1 MAPPRVPCST
11 PPMRRCTMP
20 SVSPEVGS
28 TRRSR
33 STPPPLFKPGVE
45 PLYTLTRRTL
55 RFFTLALFTALL
67 ALAGCQ
73 TAPPKG
79 LSAAQIAVLKQQG
92 FELTDEGWA
101 FGLSGKVLFGSD
113 VESLNSQSTE
123 IVQRIGKALLGV
135 GIERVRVDG
144 HTDASGKE
152 TYNQQL
158 SLRRA
163 KSVRNVLTAVGMK
176 EENIKLQGLGS
187 TEPVASNDTAAGR
200 TENRRVS
207 IVVIAD

>member
-1 MAPPRVPCST
+1 MFSTVRV
-11 PPMRRCTMP
+11 
-20 SVSPEVGS
+20 
-28 TRRSR
+28 
-33 STPPPLFKPGVE
+33 LFI
-45 PLYTLTRRTL
+45 TL
-55 RFFTLALFTALL
+55 FVALL
-67 ALAGCQ
+67 ALSGCQ

-79 LSAAQIAVLKQQG
+79 LTPAQIAVLKQQG
-92 FELTDEGWA
+92 FALTDEGWA

-113 VESLNSQSTE
+113 VESLNPASTE
-123 IVQRIGKALLGV
+123 IVQRIGKALLVV
-135 GIERVRVDG
+135 GIERVRIDG

-163 KSVRNVLTAVGMK
+163 KSVATVLTGVGMK
-176 EENIKLQGLGS
+176 EQNIQLRGLGS
-187 TEPVASNDTAAGR
+187 SEPVASNDTAAGR

>member
-1 MAPPRVPCST
+1 MFLTARF
-11 PPMRRCTMP
+11 M
-20 SVSPEVGS
+20 
-28 TRRSR
+28 
-33 STPPPLFKPGVE
+33 FI
-45 PLYTLTRRTL
+45 TLL
-55 RFFTLALFTALL
+55 VALL
-67 ALAGCQ
+67 ALGGCQ

-79 LSAAQIAVLKQQG
+79 LTPAQVAVLKQQG
-92 FELTDEGWA
+92 FELTEEGWA

-113 VESLNSQSTE
+113 VEALNPASTE

-135 GIERVRVDG
+135 GIERVRIDG

-152 TYNQQL
+152 AYNQQL

-163 KSVRNVLTAVGMK
+163 KSVVTVLTGVGMK
-176 EENIKLQGLGS
+176 EQNVQLRGLGS
-187 TEPVASNDTAAGR
+187 SHPVASNDTVDGR

>member
-1 MAPPRVPCST
+1 MF
-11 PPMRRCTMP
+11 M
-20 SVSPEVGS
+20 G
-28 TRRSR
+28 
-33 STPPPLFKPGVE
+33 
-45 PLYTLTRRTL
+45 
-55 RFFTLALFTALL
+55 LL
-67 ALAGCQ
+67 ALSGCQ
-73 TAPPKG
+73 TLAPKG
-79 LSAAQIAVLKQQG
+79 LTPAQIVVLKQQG

-113 VESLNSQSTE
+113 VESLNKPSTE
-123 IVQRIGKALLGV
+123 IVERIGKALLGV

-163 KSVRNVLTAVGMK
+163 RSVSKVLTRTGMK
-176 EENIKLQGLGS
+176 EENIQLRGLGS
-187 TEPVASNDTAAGR
+187 SEPVAPNTTKAGR

>member
-1 MAPPRVPCST
+1 MFSLPQ
-11 PPMRRCTMP
+11 
-20 SVSPEVGS
+20 
-28 TRRSR
+28 RS
-33 STPPPLFKPGVE
+33 
-45 PLYTLTRRTL
+45 L
-55 RFFTLALFTALL
+55 RFFTLTLFMALL
-67 ALAGCQ
+67 ALTGCQ
-73 TAPPKG
+73 TAPQKG
-79 LSAAQIAVLKQQG
+79 LTPAQVAVLKQQG

-113 VESLNSQSTE
+113 VESLNPQSTE
-123 IVQRIGKALLGV
+123 IVQRIGKALTSV

-163 KSVRNVLTAVGMK
+163 KSVGKVLVAVGMK

-187 TEPVASNDTAAGR
+187 KEPVASNDTPAGR

>member
-1 MAPPRVPCST
+1 MSLLV
-11 PPMRRCTMP
+11 
-20 SVSPEVGS
+20 
-28 TRRSR
+28 
-33 STPPPLFKPGVE
+33 
-45 PLYTLTRRTL
+45 
-55 RFFTLALFTALL
+55 ALL
-67 ALAGCQ
+67 ALGGCQ

-79 LSAAQIAVLKQQG
+79 LTPAQVAVLKQQG

-113 VESLNSQSTE
+113 VESLNPPSTA

-144 HTDASGKE
+144 HTDTSGKE
-152 TYNQQL
+152 TYNQLL

-163 KSVRNVLTAVGMK
+163 KSVASVLTGVGMK
-176 EENIKLQGLGS
+176 EENIQLRGLGS
-187 TEPVASNDTAAGR
+187 GQPVASNDTAAGR

-207 IVVIAD
+207 IVVTSD

>member
-1 MAPPRVPCST
+1 MFST
-11 PPMRRCTMP
+11 ARFMCI
-20 SVSPEVGS
+20 
-28 TRRSR
+28 
-33 STPPPLFKPGVE
+33 
-45 PLYTLTRRTL
+45 TLL
-55 RFFTLALFTALL
+55 VALL
-67 ALAGCQ
+67 ALGGCQ

-79 LSAAQIAVLKQQG
+79 LTPAQVAVLKQQG
-92 FELTDEGWA
+92 FELTDDGWA

-113 VESLNSQSTE
+113 VETLNPPSTD

-144 HTDASGKE
+144 HTDGSGKE

-163 KSVRNVLTAVGMK
+163 KSVATVLQGVGMK
-176 EENIKLQGLGS
+176 EENIQLRGLGS
-187 TEPVASNDTAAGR
+187 SKPVAANDTAAGR

>member
-1 MAPPRVPCST
+1 MFST
-11 PPMRRCTMP
+11 ARF
-20 SVSPEVGS
+20 
-28 TRRSR
+28 
-33 STPPPLFKPGVE
+33 LFI
-45 PLYTLTRRTL
+45 TLL
-55 RFFTLALFTALL
+55 VALL
-67 ALAGCQ
+67 ALSGCQ
-73 TAPPKG
+73 TPPPKG
-79 LSAAQIAVLKQQG
+79 LTPAQIAVLKQQG

-113 VESLNSQSTE
+113 VESLNAPSTE

-163 KSVRNVLTAVGMK
+163 KSVAHVLAGVGIK
-176 EENIKLQGLGS
+176 EENVQLRGLGS
-187 TEPVASNDTAAGR
+187 SEPVASNATAAGR

>member
-1 MAPPRVPCST
+1 MFSTVRV
-11 PPMRRCTMP
+11 
-20 SVSPEVGS
+20 
-28 TRRSR
+28 
-33 STPPPLFKPGVE
+33 LFI
-45 PLYTLTRRTL
+45 TL
-55 RFFTLALFTALL
+55 FVALL
-67 ALAGCQ
+67 ALSGCQ
-73 TAPPKG
+73 TTPPKG
-79 LSAAQIAVLKQQG
+79 LTTAQIAVLKQQG
-92 FELTDEGWA
+92 FALTDEGWA

-113 VESLNSQSTE
+113 VESLNPASTE

-135 GIERVRVDG
+135 GIERVRIDG

-163 KSVRNVLTAVGMK
+163 KSVATVLTGVGMK
-176 EENIKLQGLGS
+176 EENIQLRGLGS
-187 TEPVASNDTAAGR
+187 DEPVASNDTATGR

>member
-1 MAPPRVPCST
+1 MFST
-11 PPMRRCTMP
+11 ARF
-20 SVSPEVGS
+20 
-28 TRRSR
+28 
-33 STPPPLFKPGVE
+33 LFI
-45 PLYTLTRRTL
+45 TLL
-55 RFFTLALFTALL
+55 VALL
-67 ALAGCQ
+67 ALTGCQ
-73 TAPPKG
+73 TPPPKG
-79 LSAAQIAVLKQQG
+79 LTPAQIAVLKQQG

-113 VESLNSQSTE
+113 VESLNAPSTE

-163 KSVRNVLTAVGMK
+163 KSVAHVLAGVGMK
-176 EENIKLQGLGS
+176 EENVQLRGLGS
-187 TEPVASNDTAAGR
+187 SEPVASNATAAGR